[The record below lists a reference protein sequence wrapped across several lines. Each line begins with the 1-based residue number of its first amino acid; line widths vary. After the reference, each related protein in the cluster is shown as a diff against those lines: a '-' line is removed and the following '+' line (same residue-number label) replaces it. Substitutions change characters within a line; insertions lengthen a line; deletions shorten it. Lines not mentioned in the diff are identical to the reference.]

1 MNKHTVETQLL
12 SRNAAAK
19 ALGIQPQTLASWAT
33 NGRYSLPFVKIGSRA
48 MYRKHD
54 IEQFILNNLVI
65 QGGV

>member
-1 MNKHTVETQLL
+1 MTNCIVETQLL

-48 MYRKHD
+48 MYRVSD
-54 IEQFILNNLVI
+54 LEAFIANNLVI
-65 QGGV
+65 QGGA

>member
-33 NGRYSLPFVKIGSRA
+33 NGKYSLPFVKIGSRA
-48 MYRKHD
+48 MYRVSD
-54 IEQFILNNLVI
+54 LEAFIANNLVI
-65 QGGV
+65 QGGA